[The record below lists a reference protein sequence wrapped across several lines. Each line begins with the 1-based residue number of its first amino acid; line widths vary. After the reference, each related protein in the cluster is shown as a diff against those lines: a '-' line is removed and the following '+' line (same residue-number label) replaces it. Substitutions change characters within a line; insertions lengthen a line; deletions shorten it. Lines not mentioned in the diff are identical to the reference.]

1 MEKEIKKAGGEL
13 EAKHIAPYLP
23 YKLNFWHTKLR
34 NKQEMS
40 KMKIRKDG
48 DIHVDIESD
57 TLVYISSI
65 NDSWIKPILRP
76 ISDLIKKVQIDNELV
91 VPIEGMFLPCGERD
105 ILTKWAMENKCWLGE
120 QISYLVYQDL
130 FENHFD
136 VFGLIEQGLAVDIN
150 TI

>member
-76 ISDLIKKVQIDNELV
+76 ISDLIKKVQICPKITFIDNNN
-91 VPIEGMFLPCGERD
+91 PNFRIGNAF
-105 ILTKWAMENKCWLGE
+105 
-120 QISYLVYQDL
+120 
-130 FENHFD
+130 
-136 VFGLIEQGLAVDIN
+136 
-150 TI
+150 